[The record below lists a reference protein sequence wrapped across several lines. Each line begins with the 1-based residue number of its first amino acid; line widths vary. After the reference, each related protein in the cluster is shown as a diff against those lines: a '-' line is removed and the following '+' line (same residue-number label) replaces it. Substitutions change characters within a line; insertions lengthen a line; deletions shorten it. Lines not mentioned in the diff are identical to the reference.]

1 MSVLVITGPTAS
13 GKSALALELAMAHN
27 GEIVSADSMQIYK
40 HMNIGTAK
48 PTPAELLQVPH
59 HMIDIVDPN
68 EDYSVSRYSHEAYA
82 CVQDILARG
91 KLPIICGGTGLY
103 INALVKGNA
112 FMGGDEAVR
121 EILNKEYD
129 QLGGQA
135 MLERLIAVDGESAK
149 LHPNDKKR
157 IVRALEVY
165 LVFGKTISQHNAE
178 TAAQPARLDSLS
190 IVLSPQPAEFLYERI
205 NGRVDQMMQQGLLEE
220 TNWLDRHGF
229 LTGTAAQAIG
239 YKELLGYIHNE
250 LSLEDSVALLK
261 QKTRNYAKRQM
272 TWFRGQ
278 KGLHFV
284 EYDKNTKFE
293 DVFQISTRLY
303 NNYVIK

>member
-1 MSVLVITGPTAS
+1 MAVLVITGPTAS
-13 GKSALALELAMAHN
+13 GKSALALALAKAYN

-40 HMNIGTAK
+40 YMNIGTAK
-48 PTPAELLQVPH
+48 PTSEELLQVPH
-59 HMIDIVDPN
+59 HMIDIVEPN
-68 EDYSVSRYSHEAYA
+68 EDYSVSRYSQEAYA

-112 FMGGDEAVR
+112 FMGGDDAVR
-121 EILNKEYD
+121 DRLNTEYD

-149 LHPNDKKR
+149 LHANDKKR

-165 LVFGKTISQHNAE
+165 QVFGKTISRHNAE
-178 TAAQPARLDSLS
+178 TAAQPPRLDSLTL
-190 IVLSPQPAEFLYERI
+190 VLSPQPTELLYERI
-205 NGRVDQMMQQGLLEE
+205 NERVDQMMQQGLLDE
-220 TNWLDRHGF
+220 TNWLYQHGF

-239 YKELLGYIHNE
+239 YKELLGYIKKE
-250 LSLEDSVALLK
+250 MSLEECVALLK

-278 KGLHFV
+278 KGLHFL
-284 EYDKNTKFE
+284 EYDKDTKFE